1 MKRFLP
7 WILYPSLGILIFFS
21 FGYNQK
27 TEFIDHA
34 LAQKV
39 ESVCPGKE
47 IPVRNL
53 IEETSTFQG
62 KIVTSLL
69 QISSASRA
77 QIQESE
83 VLFGLENEAKAEN
96 CISSCQKVCVKDGK
110 FDCLEYAC
118 VANSCTGDPVSKD
131 AKAKIVNQLAKVN
144 EQYEQVKN
152 ANVAIQSLLA
162 KNVASPFAKNCS
174 ATCEPGGDGRGCT
187 QECIWTTARKHIL
200 NTLAQTRRAL
210 QACVTPVNPQTSKE
224 EIIQRTDTIYS
235 CQEAKFLKILN
246 DAQQQCQTNNFF
258 CCQFQVIK

>member
-1 MKRFLP
+1 M
-7 WILYPSLGILIFFS
+7 
-21 FGYNQK
+21 
-27 TEFIDHA
+27 
-34 LAQKV
+34 
-39 ESVCPGKE
+39 
-47 IPVRNL
+47 
-53 IEETSTFQG
+53 
-62 KIVTSLL
+62 
-69 QISSASRA
+69 
-77 QIQESE
+77 
-83 VLFGLENEAKAEN
+83 
-96 CISSCQKVCVKDGK
+96 
-110 FDCLEYAC
+110 
-118 VANSCTGDPVSKD
+118 
-131 AKAKIVNQLAKVN
+131 NQLAKVN